1 MSLRLLM
8 KRRLVVGTALVLAV
22 GAGGAG
28 AYLYLVRKGILRY
41 NKYDRREEGTLS
53 VGQTAPDLKL
63 DMFEG
68 APVRLSGLW
77 NEKPVL
83 LIFGSCT

>member
-1 MSLRLLM
+1 M
-8 KRRLVVGTALVLAV
+8 GTALGLAV
-22 GAGGAG
+22 AAGGAG
-28 AYLYLVRKGILRY
+28 AYLYLVRKGILRH
-41 NKYDRREEGTLS
+41 NKYDRRGEGTLS

-63 DMFEG
+63 EMFEG
-68 APVRLSGLW
+68 SPVQLSGLW